1 MSYVKPVS
9 VLVLS
14 LVAGLCASS
23 RAEEPAPK
31 GGTRIIILDGKRVRV
46 DEKMNVVERLDKD
59 DAPAATPAE
68 PAKKEAV
75 KEVKA
80 EDSKE
85 TAKAEKEK
93 AKKAEK
99 EKKMAEKEKQDA
111 EKSAAK
117 KEDKKEEPK
126 KDDKKAEAAPAAP
139 AAAPAVAAEP
149 APLTPEQEAEAKE
162 KAARATREAAQAL
175 SEEDMKMHAA
185 VKKLAGP
192 GWRDAQV
199 ELIHSG
205 KAAVP
210 YLIEAMGDGSANSIP
225 AAYNLGGHTKADAG
239 RATRQRTVQEV
250 ATEVLTEMVT
260 NHSNFKGEL
269 PTVDQRA
276 WQTWWTL
283 NGGTVTF
290 GK

>member
-14 LVAGLCASS
+14 LVAGMCASA

-31 GGTRIIILDGKRVRV
+31 EGTRIIILDGKRVRV

-59 DAPAATPAE
+59 DAPAAKPAE
-68 PAKKEAV
+68 PAKKEEA
-75 KEVKA
+75 KEV
-80 EDSKE
+80 
-85 TAKAEKEK
+85 
-93 AKKAEK
+93 KAEK
-99 EKKMAEKEKQDA
+99 EKKPAEKEA
-111 EKSAAK
+111 P
-117 KEDKKEEPK
+117 KKEEN
-126 KDDKKAEAAPAAP
+126 KAEAAPTVH
-139 AAAPAVAAEP
+139 AVPDVTVAP
-149 APLTPEQEAEAKE
+149 APLTAEQEAEAKE
-162 KAARATREAAQAL
+162 KAARANREAAQAV
-175 SEEDMKMHAA
+175 SEEDMKMHTA

-205 KAAVP
+205 KTAVP
-210 YLIEAMGDGSANSIP
+210 YLIEAMGDGSAASIP
-225 AAYNLGGHTKADAG
+225 AAYNLGGHTKSDSG

-283 NGGTVTF
+283 NSGTVTF